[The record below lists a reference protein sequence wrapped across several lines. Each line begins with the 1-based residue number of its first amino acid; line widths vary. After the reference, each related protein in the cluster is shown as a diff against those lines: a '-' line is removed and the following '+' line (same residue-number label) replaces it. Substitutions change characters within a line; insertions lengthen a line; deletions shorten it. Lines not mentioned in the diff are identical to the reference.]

1 MALELTLTADERA
14 HEARV
19 LEAVRA
25 RIAEARGAISFAEF
39 MGLALYAPGLGYY
52 SAGARKF
59 GAGGD
64 FTTAPEISPLFGR
77 CLARQCRDVLVA
89 TGGSI
94 LEFGAGTGALAASL
108 LATLAALDALP
119 ERYFIL
125 EVSADLRARQE
136 EHLARL
142 AAPLAARVVWL
153 DRLPAT
159 PLAGVLLA
167 NEVLDALPCERFV
180 MRAGR
185 ARRLGVGVDAGGTLC
200 EVELAG
206 DIALPAGLA
215 ADALP
220 EAYRGE
226 LCPSLAAW
234 VASLGASLDRGLA
247 LAIDYG
253 LPRAALYHAGRT
265 SGTLQCH
272 FRHRAHGDPFVNVGL
287 QDITAWV
294 DFTAVAEAAVDAG
307 LEVAGFST
315 QAALLL
321 ALGIERDVASEAD
334 GPARYARACEARQL
348 LLPTGMGETFRAI
361 ALTRAFDEPLSGFAL
376 QDLRRQL

>member
-1 MALELTLTADERA
+1 MAPELTLTTDEQA
-14 HEARV
+14 HAARV
-19 LEAVRA
+19 LDAIRA
-25 RIAEARGAISFAEF
+25 RIAAAGGALPFAEF
-39 MGLALYAPGLGYY
+39 MSLALYAPGLGYY

-77 CLARQCRDVLVA
+77 CLARQCREVLVE

-94 LEFGAGTGALAASL
+94 LEFGAGTGALAATVME
-108 LATLAALDALP
+108 TLASLGTLP

-125 EVSADLRARQE
+125 EVSADLRARQQE
-136 EHLARL
+136 RL
-142 AAPLAARVVWL
+142 ALLAPPLAARVVWL
-153 DRLPAT
+153 DRLPEA

-180 MRAGR
+180 MREGR
-185 ARRLGVGVDAGGTLC
+185 AQRLGVGLDADGALC
-200 EVELAG
+200 EVGLAG
-206 DIALPAGLA
+206 DFALPDGLV

-220 EAYRGE
+220 EGYRGE

-234 VASLGASLDRGLA
+234 IASLAACLDRGLVF
-247 LAIDYG
+247 AIDYG
-253 LPRAALYHAGRT
+253 LPRAALYHPDRA
-265 SGTLQCH
+265 SGTLRCH
-272 FRHRAHGDPFVNVGL
+272 FRHRAHGEPFVNVGL

-294 DFTAVAEAAVDAG
+294 DFTAVAEAAADAG
-307 LEVAGFST
+307 LAVAGFVT

-321 ALGIERDVASEAD
+321 ALGIERDVAAAGDSAT
-334 GPARYARACEARQL
+334 RHARASGVRRL
-348 LLPTGMGETFRAI
+348 LLPTEMGETFKAI
-361 ALTRAFDEPLSGFAL
+361 ALTRALDLPLSGFAL

>member
-19 LEAVRA
+19 LEAIHA
-25 RIAEARGAISFAEF
+25 RIREAGGAISFAEF
-39 MGLALYAPGLGYY
+39 MALALYAPGLGYY

-77 CLARQCRDVLVA
+77 CLARQCREVLVE

-94 LEFGAGTGALAASL
+94 LEFGAGTGALAATVME
-108 LATLAALDALP
+108 TLASLGTLP

-125 EVSADLRARQE
+125 EVSADLRARQQE
-136 EHLARL
+136 RL
-142 AAPLAARVVWL
+142 ALLAPPLAARVVWL
-153 DRLPAT
+153 DRLPEA

-180 MRAGR
+180 MREGR
-185 ARRLGVGVDAGGTLC
+185 AQRLGVGLDADGALC
-200 EVELAG
+200 EVGLAG
-206 DIALPAGLA
+206 DFALPDGLV

-220 EAYRGE
+220 EGYRGE

-234 VASLGASLDRGLA
+234 IASLAACLDRGLVF
-247 LAIDYG
+247 AIDYG
-253 LPRAALYHAGRT
+253 LPRAALYHPD
-265 SGTLQCH
+265 
-272 FRHRAHGDPFVNVGL
+272 RAHGEPFVNVGL

-294 DFTAVAEAAVDAG
+294 DFTAVAEAAADAG
-307 LEVAGFST
+307 LAVAGFVT

-321 ALGIERDVASEAD
+321 ALGIERDVAAAGDSAT
-334 GPARYARACEARQL
+334 RHARASGVRRL
-348 LLPTGMGETFRAI
+348 LLPTEMGETFKAI
-361 ALTRAFDEPLSGFAL
+361 ALTRALDLPLSGFAL